1 MTCFDQQN
9 LLEVILNEFWSL
21 DLKRP
26 HSFHSCPFAAL
37 TRLGEDARASL
48 LEDETTRRER
58 SPAKSQHQ
66 MPATGIRPFW
76 TIQPLWHHQVTAAT

>member
-37 TRLGEDARASL
+37 TLLGEDARASL
-48 LEDETTRRER
+48 LEDERPQVEREKP
-58 SPAKSQHQ
+58 STKC
-66 MPATGIRPFW
+66 
-76 TIQPLWHHQVTAAT
+76 QPRESGHSGLSSAPWHHRVTAAT

>member
-26 HSFHSCPFAAL
+26 HSFHSCPFDAL
-37 TRLGEDARASL
+37 TLLSEDAQASL
-48 LEDETTRRER
+48 LEDERPHRGREAQPKASTKCQPRESDHSGLSSPHGTTR
-58 SPAKSQHQ
+58 
-66 MPATGIRPFW
+66 
-76 TIQPLWHHQVTAAT
+76 

>member
-37 TRLGEDARASL
+37 TLLGEDAQASL
-48 LEDETTRRER
+48 LEDERPHRGRKAQPKASTKCQPRESDGSGLSSPRGTTR
-58 SPAKSQHQ
+58 
-66 MPATGIRPFW
+66 
-76 TIQPLWHHQVTAAT
+76 

>member
-37 TRLGEDARASL
+37 TQLGEDARASL
-48 LEDETTRRER
+48 LEDETFEKTLMLGKIEGRSRR
-58 SPAKSQHQ
+58 
-66 MPATGIRPFW
+66 G
-76 TIQPLWHHQVTAAT
+76 